1 MIRARLKLAARRAV
15 ELCGGV
21 DGAAATVGRGRST
34 TGRWH
39 NINDDDLP
47 GIDQALMMDMVA
59 AAGGHMPPVTD
70 ALARELGFALLR
82 LPDVA
87 VGDGDWMAA
96 AGALSA
102 EAGEAV
108 QQLCV
113 ALADGDGV
121 NRREA
126 VPLRR
131 HVDDVIRAATGIL
144 ALIDRVESA
153 R

>member
-1 MIRARLKLAARRAV
+1 MIRRRLKLASRRAV

-47 GIDQALMMDMVA
+47 GVDQALMMDMVA
-59 AAGGHMPPVTD
+59 VADGKVQPMTD
-70 ALARELGFALLR
+70 AMARELGFALLR
-82 LPDVA
+82 LPDA
-87 VGDGDWMAA
+87 AIGDGDWMAA
-96 AGALSA
+96 AGVLSA

-108 QQLCV
+108 QQLCE

-144 ALIDRVESA
+144 ALIDRVEASH
-153 R
+153 